1 MSSDGFAKRIER
13 LRADLV
19 EQGRR
24 VQSLIEGAYD
34 ALFQGDAKL
43 AAEVVAQ
50 DDVIDRVDVEIEKA
64 CVRLLGD
71 VTRSSEGLDDEQLRT
86 ILTIVKVN
94 NEFERAADRGVDI
107 AEHVEQIRH
116 DCGALPDTLRVMAN
130 SVVGIIRDTNA
141 AYAKRDPDI
150 AMIVLRSEDTVEAFR
165 SEILKQLESQ
175 LASGSISVETVFALN
190 AVTDACERM
199 ADYCTNIAEQV
210 IYSTTGKIVRH
221 TDTGWIE
228 VAGPDAS

>member
-1 MSSDGFAKRIER
+1 MATDGFANRIER

-19 EQGRR
+19 EQGKR
-24 VQSLIEGAYD
+24 VQALIEGAYD

-64 CVRLLGD
+64 CVRLLAD

-116 DCGALPDTLRVMAN
+116 DCGSLPDTLRVMAN
-130 SVVGIIRDTNA
+130 SVVGIIRDTNT
-141 AYAKRDPDI
+141 AYANRDPET
-150 AMIVLRSEDTVEAFR
+150 AKIVLRSEDTVEAFR
-165 SEILKQLESQ
+165 AEILKHLEAE
-175 LASGSISVETVFALN
+175 LASGSLSPQVVFSLH

-228 VAGPDAS
+228 VTGSDAS